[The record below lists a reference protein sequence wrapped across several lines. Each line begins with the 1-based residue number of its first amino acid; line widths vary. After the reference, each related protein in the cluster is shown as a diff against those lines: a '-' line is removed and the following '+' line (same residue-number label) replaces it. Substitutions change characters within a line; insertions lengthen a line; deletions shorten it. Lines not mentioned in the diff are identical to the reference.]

1 MNEYKGQKKTIE
13 LTREVDTKDGKPPE
27 FTAEDALAVMREDAR
42 KLADVAE
49 IISNNRDAFVL
60 LLQRQFSIPVPDGVA
75 MKLTNALFHALCDFS
90 SNMTD
95 ALARADAGEMDI
107 ETKVVRA
114 SDLHDGDGT
123 TH

>member
-1 MNEYKGQKKTIE
+1 
-13 LTREVDTKDGKPPE
+13 
-27 FTAEDALAVMREDAR
+27 
-42 KLADVAE
+42 
-49 IISNNRDAFVL
+49 
-60 LLQRQFSIPVPDGVA
+60 

-95 ALARADAGEMDI
+95 ALERADAGEMDI
-107 ETKVVRA
+107 ETKVGRA